1 MTQVDL
7 SKPTDGYKVIIQ
19 TEEHPHDRIVRLFK
33 EVVLFLSAV
42 FCFGLILFICFDV
55 VQNTVASANEKK
67 WAMSVLTGLTG
78 ALTGYLLKK

>member
-19 TEEHPHDRIVRLFK
+19 TEEHPNDRIVRLIK
-33 EVVLFLSAV
+33 EVSLFIGAMT
-42 FCFGLILFICFDV
+42 CFAIILFICFEV
-55 VQNTVASANEKK
+55 VHSTTTSGEEKK

-78 ALTGYLLKK
+78 AITGYLLKK